1 MEQLIERCCGLDVHQ
16 ASVTACVRVP
26 NDEGHMVEVVRTF
39 GTTTPDLIALSDW
52 LMGLGVTHLAMES
65 TGVYWKCVYYILEAD
80 FELLLVNAAHIKH
93 VPGRKTDT
101 IDAAWIAQL
110 LAHGLLRASFVPP
123 KPIRELR
130 DLTRYRKALI
140 NERTRQ
146 INRVHKVLEDAG
158 VKLATVAS
166 DVMGASGRAM
176 MHALISGQGE
186 PEVLAEL
193 AKGKLRRKLPELRK
207 ALTTRFRD
215 HHAFLL
221 GRMLAHVEELESD
234 IEAISERV
242 EATIAPFAR
251 QVELLITIPGVGQ
264 RSAEVILAE
273 IGSDMAQFPTAAH
286 LASWAGI
293 CPGQRESAGK
303 RKSGKTRRGSQV
315 LRTTL
320 IECAHAAARTKATYL
335 SARFVQVMRR
345 RGKKKA
351 IVAVAHDI
359 LVTAWHLLSRD
370 QPYCD
375 PGPSVLQERTAEQLR
390 RRAIRQLERLGH
402 SVTLEAS

>member
-1 MEQLIERCCGLDVHQ
+1 
-16 ASVTACVRVP
+16 
-26 NDEGHMVEVVRTF
+26 VRTF

-65 TGVYWKCVYYILEAD
+65 TGIYWKCVYYVLEGE

-193 AKGKLRRKLPELRK
+193 AKGRLRRKLPELRK

-221 GRMLAHVEELESD
+221 GRMLAHVEDLESD
-234 IEAISERV
+234 IQAISERV

-251 QVELLITIPGVGQ
+251 QVELRTTIPGVGK

-273 IGSDMAQFPTAAH
+273 IGSDMSQFPTAAH
-286 LASWAGI
+286 LASWAGV

-303 RKSGKTRRGSQV
+303 RKSAKTRRGSAV

-335 SARFVQVMRR
+335 NARFVQVMRR

-375 PGPSVLQERTAEQLR
+375 PGPTVFQERATEQVR

-402 SVTLEAS
+402 AVTLEAVP

>member
-16 ASVTACVRVP
+16 ASLTACMRVP
-26 NDEGHMVEVVRTF
+26 NHEGHMVEVVRTF

-65 TGVYWKCVYYILEAD
+65 TGVYWKCVYYVLEGD
-80 FELLLVNAAHIKH
+80 FELLLVNAAHVKH

-166 DVMGASGRAM
+166 DVMGVSGRAM
-176 MHALISGQGE
+176 MQTLISGQGE

-193 AKGKLRRKLPELRK
+193 AKGRLRRKLPELRK

-221 GRMLAHVEELESD
+221 GRMLAHVEDLEAD
-234 IEAISERV
+234 IEAITARV
-242 EATIAPFAR
+242 EAAIAPFAR

-303 RKSGKTRRGSQV
+303 RKSGKTRRGSAV

-335 SARFVQVMRR
+335 SARFVHVMRR

-375 PGPSVLQERTAEQLR
+375 PGPTVLQERTAEQVR
-390 RRAIRQLERLGH
+390 RRAVRQLERLGH
-402 SVTLEAS
+402 TVTLEAV